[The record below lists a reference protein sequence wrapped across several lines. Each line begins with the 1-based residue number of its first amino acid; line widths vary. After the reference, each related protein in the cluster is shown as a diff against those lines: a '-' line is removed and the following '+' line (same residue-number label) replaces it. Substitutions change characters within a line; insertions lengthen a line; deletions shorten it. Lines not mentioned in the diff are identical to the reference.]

1 PDTGR
6 YVQSDPIGLGGGLNT
21 FGYVNANPMSYID
34 PMGLAAIALPTWF
47 DSIPDLLP
55 KVGRG
60 VGLGFGAGALCL
72 LYSPSLGNGECPAGG
87 CYHNESVDSP
97 VPDAIPGDK
106 TRGPTDI
113 WIKPEGDMD
122 TANNDFDDMNPSD
135 VKDIANGRAGTLP
148 DGRKIVVRPDSS
160 DGRPTLEIQ
169 SGRNRV
175 KVRYGR

>member
-55 KVGRG
+55 QVGRG

-72 LYSPSLGNGECPAGG
+72 LYSPTLGNGECPPGG
-87 CYHNESVDSP
+87 CYYSNENSDSAQPSEKDLTKIKEREGNKAAQDAGYIDAHEAKKGRGEGGVDIYRDKTTGKKWLWNG
-97 VPDAIPGDK
+97 VPGGDK
-106 TRGPTDI
+106 
-113 WIKPEGDMD
+113 E
-122 TANNDFDDMNPSD
+122 S
-135 VKDIANGRAGTLP
+135 L
-148 DGRKIVVRPDSS
+148 
-160 DGRPTLEIQ
+160 
-169 SGRNRV
+169 
-175 KVRYGR
+175 